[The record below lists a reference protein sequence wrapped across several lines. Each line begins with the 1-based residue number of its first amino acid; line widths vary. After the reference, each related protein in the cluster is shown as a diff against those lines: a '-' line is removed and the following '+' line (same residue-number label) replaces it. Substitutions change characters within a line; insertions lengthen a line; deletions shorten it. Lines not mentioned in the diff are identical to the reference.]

1 MGATSGRGKRPVAG
15 RKREVRHVTPD
26 ACRPAGREAPVVLA
40 LGAPLRFTAAAE
52 SSQLCKS
59 VNLGVQAVEVAELG
73 LVLGVVTLLF
83 LRFSVVGPKT
93 QPKYQ
98 HSGTFSAVPPLSRV
112 SEREPLRRG
121 AGALECEPG
130 WAVGR
135 EARGGQVTHRRPHD
149 QTNRPPRASGVCR
162 GGEGT
167 APPLGFR
174 GRGKKANELVISLFS
189 RV

>member
-1 MGATSGRGKRPVAG
+1 MQAG
-15 RKREVRHVTPD
+15 L
-26 ACRPAGREAPVVLA
+26 AGREAPVVLA
-40 LGAPLRFTAAAE
+40 LGAPLRFTGAAE

-149 QTNRPPRASGVCR
+149 QIDLHARLVCVGEER
-162 GGEGT
+162 GQRHPLDLEGEEK
-167 APPLGFR
+167 R
-174 GRGKKANELVISLFS
+174 QMRW
-189 RV
+189 

>member
-1 MGATSGRGKRPVAG
+1 MQAG
-15 RKREVRHVTPD
+15 L
-26 ACRPAGREAPVVLA
+26 AGREAPVVLA

-52 SSQLCKS
+52 SSQL
-59 VNLGVQAVEVAELG
+59 
-73 LVLGVVTLLF
+73 F
-83 LRFSVVGPKT
+83 VGPKT

>member
-1 MGATSGRGKRPVAG
+1 MQAG
-15 RKREVRHVTPD
+15 L
-26 ACRPAGREAPVVLA
+26 AGREAPVVLA

-135 EARGGQVTHRRPHD
+135 EARGGQVTRRRPHD

-174 GRGKKANELVISLFS
+174 RRGKKANELVISLFS